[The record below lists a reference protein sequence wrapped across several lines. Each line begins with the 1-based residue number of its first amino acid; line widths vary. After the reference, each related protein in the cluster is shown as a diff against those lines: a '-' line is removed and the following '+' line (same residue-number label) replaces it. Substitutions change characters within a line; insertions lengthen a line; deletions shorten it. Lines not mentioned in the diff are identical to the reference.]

1 VVAPRRDPG
10 GENLPGD
17 HPAGAPR
24 ATPTAP
30 AGDEVV
36 SDAMAAVLRAKTP
49 TERLAIGFNL
59 WTFAQTMLRETLRRD
74 NPHWDEAEL
83 ARQVARRMSHGAGFR
98 DE

>member
-1 VVAPRRDPG
+1 VAAQHDR
-10 GENLPGD
+10 GEEIRPDGP
-17 HPAGAPR
+17 PAGVPR

-36 SDAMAAVLRAKTP
+36 SDAMAAILRSKTP

-74 NPHWDEAEL
+74 NPQWDVAEL
-83 ARQVARRMSHGAGFR
+83 TRQIARRMSHGVGF
-98 DE
+98 